1 MTVGV
6 LVFGIKSVDVG
17 VDVILTVGVAVAVS
31 VGVIVGMDSCGDGVI
46 VGV

>member
-6 LVFGIKSVDVG
+6 LVLGIKSVDVG
-17 VDVILTVGVAVAVS
+17 VAVLLTVGVTVSVS
-31 VGVIVGMDSCGDGVI
+31 VGVIVSVDSSGDGVI

>member
-6 LVFGIKSVDVG
+6 LVFEIKSVAVG
-17 VDVILTVGVAVAVS
+17 VGVLLTAGVTVGVS
-31 VGVIVGMDSCGDGVI
+31 VGVIVSVDSSGDGVI

>member
-6 LVFGIKSVDVG
+6 LVLGIKSVDVG
-17 VDVILTVGVAVAVS
+17 VVVLLTVGVNVAVS
-31 VGVIVGMDSCGDGVI
+31 VGVIVSVDSSGDGVI

>member
-6 LVFGIKSVDVG
+6 LVLGIKSVDVG
-17 VDVILTVGVAVAVS
+17 VDVLLTIVVTVAVS